1 MKKLLLVAGFAALA
15 ACGQKQ
21 EPAASEDTNATVAE
35 ADANAADANAAG
47 MVTANGSLP
56 GTYEVTMKD
65 GSKGQSTLNP
75 DGTYVDKDSDGSESK
90 GTWNVAGGKTCFD
103 PEGDEGPTC
112 YTETSTA
119 ADGSFTATPDKGD
132 PVTVKKI
139 G

>member
-1 MKKLLLVAGFAALA
+1 MKSLFLIAGFVALA

-21 EPAASEDTNATVAE
+21 EPAATEDANTAIAE
-35 ADANAADANAAG
+35 ADANATVSNSA
-47 MVTANGSLP
+47 MLTANGSAP

-65 GSKGQSTLNP
+65 GSKGQSTLNA
-75 DGTYVDKDSDGSESK
+75 DGTYVDKNSDGTESK

-103 PEGDEGPTC
+103 PDGDAGPTC
-112 YTETSTA
+112 YTETATA
-119 ADGSFTATPDKGD
+119 PDGTFTATPDKGD

>member
-1 MKKLLLVAGFAALA
+1 MKKLLLIAGFAALA

-21 EPAASEDTNATVAE
+21 EPAATE
-35 ADANAADANAAG
+35 DANAMTADAGATDSNAA
-47 MVTANGSLP
+47 MTTANGSLP

-65 GSKGQSTLNP
+65 GSKGQSTLNA
-75 DGTYVDKDSDGSESK
+75 DGTYVDKNSDGTESK

-103 PEGDEGPTC
+103 PEGDDGPTC
-112 YTETSTA
+112 YTETSAA
-119 ADGSFTATPDKGD
+119 ADGTFTATPDKGD

>member
-1 MKKLLLVAGFAALA
+1 MKKLILLAGLAALA

-21 EPAASEDTNATVAE
+21 ETAATDDANATVAE
-35 ADANAADANAAG
+35 ADANAAVSNAA
-47 MVTANGSLP
+47 MTTANGSAP
-56 GTYEVTMKD
+56 GTFEVTTKD
-65 GSKGQSTLNP
+65 GKKAQSILNA
-75 DGTYVDKDSDGSESK
+75 DGTYIDKNSDGTESK

-119 ADGSFTATPDKGD
+119 ADGTFTATPDKGD

-139 G
+139 S

>member
-1 MKKLLLVAGFAALA
+1 MKKLLLIAGCAALA
-15 ACGQKQ
+15 ACGQTQ
-21 EPAASEDTNATVAE
+21 EPAATEDANTTVTE
-35 ADANAADANAAG
+35 ADANAIDPSASA
-47 MVTANGSLP
+47 VTTANGSAP

-65 GSKGQSTLNP
+65 GRKAQSILNA
-75 DGTYVDKDSDGSESK
+75 DGTYVDKNSDGTESK

-112 YTETSTA
+112 YAETSVA
-119 ADGSFTATPDKGD
+119 ADGTFTATPDKGD

>member
-21 EPAASEDTNATVAE
+21 ESAATEDANATVAE
-35 ADANAADANAAG
+35 ADANAANSKVAA
-47 MVTANGSLP
+47 MTTANGSAP
-56 GTYEVTMKD
+56 GTFEVTMKD
-65 GSKGQSTLNP
+65 GSKGQSILNA
-75 DGTYVDKDSDGSESK
+75 DGTYVDKDASGKESK

-112 YTETSTA
+112 YTETATA
-119 ADGSFTATPDKGD
+119 ADGTFTATPDKGD

>member
-1 MKKLLLVAGFAALA
+1 MKKLILLAGFAALA

-21 EPAASEDTNATVAE
+21 EPAASEDSNATIAPADANVT
-35 ADANAADANAAG
+35 DANAAA
-47 MVTANGSLP
+47 MTTANGSAP

-65 GSKGQSTLNP
+65 GSKGQSILNA
-75 DGTYVDKDSDGSESK
+75 DGTYTDKNSNGTESK

-112 YTETSTA
+112 YTETATA
-119 ADGSFTATPDKGD
+119 PDGSFTATPDKGD

>member
-1 MKKLLLVAGFAALA
+1 MKRLVLIAGFVALA

-21 EPAASEDTNATVAE
+21 EPSATEEANTTIAE
-35 ADANAADANAAG
+35 ADANATDANASTTS
-47 MVTANGSLP
+47 TANGSTP
-56 GTYEVTMKD
+56 GTFEVTMKD
-65 GSKGQSTLNP
+65 GSKGQSTLNA
-75 DGTYVDKDSDGSESK
+75 DGTYVDKNSDGTESK

-112 YTETSTA
+112 YSESAAA
-119 ADGSFTATPDKGD
+119 ADGTFTATPDKGD

>member
-21 EPAASEDTNATVAE
+21 EPVATEDANATIAE
-35 ADANAADANAAG
+35 ADANAAASNVAA
-47 MVTANGSLP
+47 MTTANGSAP

-65 GSKGQSTLNP
+65 GTKAQSILNA
-75 DGTYVDKDSDGSESK
+75 DGTYVDKNSNGTESK

-112 YTETSTA
+112 YSETSTA
-119 ADGSFTATPDKGD
+119 ADGTFTATPDKGD
-132 PVTVKKI
+132 PVTVKKV

>member
-1 MKKLLLVAGFAALA
+1 MKSLFLIAGFVALA

-21 EPAASEDTNATVAE
+21 EPAATEDANTAIAE
-35 ADANAADANAAG
+35 ADANATVSNSA
-47 MVTANGSLP
+47 MLTANGSSP

-65 GSKGQSTLNP
+65 GSKGQSTLNA
-75 DGTYVDKDSDGSESK
+75 DGTYVDKNSDGTESK

-103 PEGDEGPTC
+103 PEGDAGPTC
-112 YTETSTA
+112 YTETATA
-119 ADGSFTATPDKGD
+119 PDGTFTATPDKGD

>member
-1 MKKLLLVAGFAALA
+1 MRRLLLVAGFAALA

-21 EPAASEDTNATVAE
+21 EPTATEDANATVAE
-35 ADANAADANAAG
+35 ADANAASANAVA
-47 MVTANGSLP
+47 MTTANGSAP

-65 GSKGQSTLNP
+65 GKKGQSTLNA
-75 DGTYVDKDSDGSESK
+75 DGTYVDKDADGKESK
-90 GTWNVAGGKTCFD
+90 GTWSVAGGKTCFD

-112 YTETSTA
+112 YAETSTA
-119 ADGSFTATPDKGD
+119 ADGTFTATPDKGD